1 MNFIKKIISFFFPKK
16 ELKEKALFKDR
27 CEESMFKPMEK
38 ELDKEIS
45 ECKNPNQEQVS
56 QEQIIEDIVSNGR
69 FILTDDGGGKY
80 LATSVID
87 LADLL
92 DVSVSTVYRLMK
104 KKDNKNIFT
113 YKGIE
118 VFVNDE
124 IA

>member
-69 FILTDDGGGKY
+69 FILTYDGGGKY